1 MNLALYC
8 IGGIKSIDYNFH
20 VRRCAETPS
29 FVLQVVA
36 SDNAV
41 CTLQITDT
49 GGSHSFPAME
59 RLAIQRGQAFILVY
73 SVNNRK
79 SFENLKGYYNEIL
92 SVKSTIEGTPL
103 MIVGNKCDCVERD
116 VSESEGLRL
125 AKQWS
130 CSFIETSAKQEFHTR
145 ELFEQLLLL
154 EKRQS
159 MSLTEAQTHKK
170 SGPSKSSK
178 RAENIKNKCSLM

>member
-1 MNLALYC
+1 
-8 IGGIKSIDYNFH
+8 
-20 VRRCAETPS
+20 
-29 FVLQVVA
+29 
-36 SDNAV
+36 
-41 CTLQITDT
+41 
-49 GGSHSFPAME
+49 ME

-73 SVNNRK
+73 AVNNRK
-79 SFENLKGYYNEIL
+79 SFDNLKNYYNEIL

-103 MIVGNKCDCVERD
+103 MIVGNKCDCLERD
-116 VSESEGLRL
+116 VAESEGLRL

-159 MSLTEAQTHKK
+159 MSLTEAQTHKN

-178 RAENIKNKCSLM
+178 RAENIKNKCNLM

>member
-1 MNLALYC
+1 
-8 IGGIKSIDYNFH
+8 
-20 VRRCAETPS
+20 
-29 FVLQVVA
+29 
-36 SDNAV
+36 
-41 CTLQITDT
+41 
-49 GGSHSFPAME
+49 
-59 RLAIQRGQAFILVY
+59 
-73 SVNNRK
+73 
-79 SFENLKGYYNEIL
+79 
-92 SVKSTIEGTPL
+92 

-116 VSESEGLRL
+116 VAESEGLRL

-178 RAENIKNKCSLM
+178 RAENIKNKCTCLSAMAAMPKRVKKVGEMRIADRKSTRLNSSHTVISYAVFCLKKKKN

>member
-1 MNLALYC
+1 M
-8 IGGIKSIDYNFH
+8 I
-20 VRRCAETPS
+20 
-29 FVLQVVA
+29 A

-59 RLAIQRGQAFILVY
+59 RLAIQRGQAFVLVY
-73 SVNNRK
+73 AVNNRK
-79 SFENLKGYYNEIL
+79 SFDNLKSFYSDIL
-92 SVKSTIEGTPL
+92 AVKSSLEGTPL
-103 MIVGNKCDCVERD
+103 MVVGNKCDSVDRD
-116 VSESEGLRL
+116 VTEAEGSKL
-125 AKQWS
+125 AKQWQ

-159 MSLTEAQTHKK
+159 MSLTEVQTNKNTSH
-170 SGPSKSSK
+170 SKSSK
-178 RAENIKNKCSLM
+178 RVDNLRNKCSLM